1 MQYIGTGKIIG
12 TGQLRMPDRFF
23 ISLPVHQG
31 VTFQT
36 ELNPCKAV
44 DRVVNTGMAGNETAY

>member
-12 TGQLRMPDRFF
+12 TGQLRVPDGLFMP
-23 ISLPVHQG
+23 LPVHQG
-31 VTFQT
+31 ITFQA

-44 DRVVNTGMAGNETAY
+44 NRVVNTGMTGNETAP